1 MSTQRR
7 VVLHVGAPKSG
18 TTFLQRALW
27 GNYDALRS
35 AGFVCAGERQRDMFH
50 AAVEIRQGHEFWGYS
65 TEAIDGTWKRLC
77 QEAKR
82 CSGTTIMSHE
92 LLAAASDEQAKQA
105 LAELDGVELHVVFTA
120 RDLARQATS
129 EWQERVKN
137 GSTSRFGKFQRRIVR
152 QIESGQ
158 MSGGFWRNQDPLGV
172 LARWAEHLPPEQV
185 HVVVAPPAGADPREL
200 WRRFGAAIGFDADHF
215 DPMTEEAPANQA
227 LGSAQVAVL
236 RRVNKA
242 LGGRIKQ
249 PAYAQV
255 VKTQFAENL
264 LAAQASSRPETP
276 RVLVRRM
283 RAVAQQRNEAIA
295 ALGYQ
300 VHGDLA
306 ELLPRPVP
314 AATKSP
320 DQIDNREVLDA
331 FALVVAELLVHRAD
345 NRSESLLRRAATTP
359 GVAPLRRRI
368 VQRLRG

>member
-1 MSTQRR
+1 M
-7 VVLHVGAPKSG
+7 VLHVGAPKSG

-27 GNYDALRS
+27 SNYDALRA

-50 AAVEIRQGHEFWGYS
+50 AAVEVRQGHDFWGYS
-65 TEAIDGTWKRLC
+65 PEEIDGTWKRLC
-77 QEAKR
+77 QEAR
-82 CSGTTIMSHE
+82 SASGTTIMSHE
-92 LLAAASDEQAKQA
+92 LLAAASDEQAKLA
-105 LAELDGVELHVVFTA
+105 LAELDGVDLHVVFTA

-137 GSTSRFGKFQRRIVR
+137 GSTSRFGKFQRRIVK

-172 LARWAEHLPPEQV
+172 LARWADHLPPENV

-200 WRRFGAAIGFDADHF
+200 WRRFAAAIGFDGDKF
-215 DPMTEEAPANQA
+215 DPMTGEAPANQA
-227 LGSAQVAVL
+227 LGAAQVAVL
-236 RRVNKA
+236 RRVNMA
-242 LGGRIKQ
+242 LAGRIQQ
-249 PAYAQV
+249 PAYAHV

-264 LAAQASSRPETP
+264 LAAQDSSRPETP

-283 RAVAQQRNEAIA
+283 RAVAQQRNVAILE
-295 ALGYQ
+295 LGYQ

-314 AATKSP
+314 ATTRSP
-320 DQIDNREVLDA
+320 DQIDDREVLDA
-331 FALVVAELLVHRAD
+331 FAAAVAELLVQRAGD
-345 NRSESLLRRAATTP
+345 RSQGMLRRAAMKP
-359 GVAPLRRRI
+359 SVAPLRRRI